1 MEHTRRMRVHPPDDG
16 VDAARPMPTATRRPH
31 AARMMVTMRSSSHR
45 IAAGSNGR
53 VHAARRRTRI
63 LAIHAAVFAMVNGFM
78 IATWAMTR
86 VFPVEEGDR
95 RPPTAFWPGWLLVTW
110 GTLLALHGVYVWARR
125 GAPAGAPGWASD
137 RGPGRIVATVLFTDI
152 VESTRLAAELGDR
165 RWGELLERHDRRAR
179 RLIERFGGWMVK
191 TLGDGLLAIFRTP
204 QDAIL
209 SAAALRDDLATDGI
223 EIRVGVHTGEVD
235 LREGDVGGI
244 GVHIAARVMSAAGAS
259 EILAS
264 RTVRDLVAGSEIA
277 FADRG
282 LHRLKGVDGEWQ
294 LFSVARVGSSG

>member
-1 MEHTRRMRVHPPDDG
+1 
-16 VDAARPMPTATRRPH
+16 
-31 AARMMVTMRSSSHR
+31 
-45 IAAGSNGR
+45 
-53 VHAARRRTRI
+53 
-63 LAIHAAVFAMVNGFM
+63 M